1 MFSISLSNPIE
12 VLLAIAFVLVA
23 VAVFVGTIYIFFAY
37 IFSNIKERWREYS
50 AKKKFSVVR
59 NLIVWFAVV
68 GLLVALS
75 ATKLH

>member
-1 MFSISLSNPIE
+1 MFSISQSNPFE

-23 VAVFVGTIYIFFAY
+23 VAVFAGTVYVFFAY

-50 AKKKFSVVR
+50 SKKKFSVIR
-59 NLIVWFAVV
+59 NIVIWFAVV
-68 GLLVALS
+68 GVLIALS